1 MTAEQW
7 LPLQEVPPASLA
19 EYLQD
24 RRRAGYTIVAVE
36 QASDSV
42 SLHQFTFPRQCVLLL
57 GRLADW
63 TETCHMSISQ
73 GTRRGSCGSPELGGH
88 LCRGAV
94 ETIHER
100 QLYRPL
106 LQIPQTGQ
114 VRSLNVHVTGA
125 LVIWEYVRQHSHPT

>member
-1 MTAEQW
+1 MYHTSLHPAVLYSLAVTRDQAFRAVSVTAEQW

-19 EYLQD
+19 GYLQD

-57 GRLADW
+57 GRWADW

-73 GTRRGSCGSPELGGH
+73 GTRGGSCGSPELGGH

-94 ETIHER
+94 ITDHER
-100 QLYRPL
+100 QVY
-106 LQIPQTGQ
+106 
-114 VRSLNVHVTGA
+114 
-125 LVIWEYVRQHSHPT
+125 